1 MRSRFISVDDHVQE
15 PPDLWTSRLSKK
27 KWGDKI
33 PHLEKIKGGK
43 ERWVMDGEVMA
54 DGYVA
59 QVGAL
64 MGDRNVEPENWD
76 EVPAEAYEPQARL
89 KAMDVAKVDS
99 SVLFP
104 TVAGMAGEAFG
115 GIKDPALE
123 LACVQAY
130 NDWLIDEWAAASD
143 RFIPQCIVPISS
155 PEATVAEIERAVEM
169 GHKGVVYPALPMDL
183 ADVPHVGDSDY
194 DPVWAACAA
203 LGVPLCLHA
212 GSSPTLEYD
221 PYLDLSPTLARALRA
236 VTKPVSSVYVLGLYL
251 FTRVLLRHPGLRIVL
266 AESAL
271 SWGLCYLE
279 WADHQADHDGLAN
292 EGYDLS
298 PSEIFRR
305 QCYLNAWYD
314 KIAPFAPYIGTE
326 NILWSTNFPLANST
340 WPRTQKTI
348 DDCFEGLT
356 EEQCAQVLWQNAA
369 SLYGL

>member
-33 PHLEKIKGGK
+33 PHLEKFKGGK
-43 ERWVMDGEVMA
+43 ERWVMDGEVIA
-54 DGYVA
+54 GGYVA

-76 EVPAEAYEPQARL
+76 EVPAEAYEPQARP

-155 PEATVAEIERAVEM
+155 PEATVALI
-169 GHKGVVYPALPMDL
+169 
-183 ADVPHVGDSDY
+183 
-194 DPVWAACAA
+194 
-203 LGVPLCLHA
+203 
-212 GSSPTLEYD
+212 
-221 PYLDLSPTLARALRA
+221 LRA
-236 VTKPVSSVYVLGLYL
+236 SSASNTRKTPMRLPNSRRVKWRRSGYGVTMP
-251 FTRVLLRHPGLRIVL
+251 P
-266 AESAL
+266 
-271 SWGLCYLE
+271 
-279 WADHQADHDGLAN
+279 
-292 EGYDLS
+292 
-298 PSEIFRR
+298 
-305 QCYLNAWYD
+305 
-314 KIAPFAPYIGTE
+314 
-326 NILWSTNFPLANST
+326 
-340 WPRTQKTI
+340 
-348 DDCFEGLT
+348 
-356 EEQCAQVLWQNAA
+356 
-369 SLYGL
+369 